1 MLMSDV
7 TYKQLK
13 NVTAVWQLIA
23 STPPVFHLVSEFGKL
38 AELYLSIPMGS
49 VENERVFS
57 GMNYLES
64 TQRNRLLS
72 PHLNI
77 CARVFTAKPRL
88 KSFDF
93 GRVYTMW
100 KDTAGPRGRYKDQA
114 IESECESEFERCESE
129 IEAVEMGDDDVA
141 MEW

>member
-1 MLMSDV
+1 LVRSD
-7 TYKQLK
+7 
-13 NVTAVWQLIA
+13 
-23 STPPVFHLVSEFGKL
+23 LVSEFSTL
-38 AELYLSIPMGS
+38 TELYLTIPMGS
-49 VENERVFS
+49 VENKLVFS

-93 GRVYTMW
+93 GRVYKMW
-100 KDTAGPRGRYKDQA
+100 KDTAGPHGRYKDEA
-114 IESECESEFERCESE
+114 IESKCEFEECETK
-129 IEAVEMGDDDVA
+129 IEAVEMGDDDVGI
-141 MEW
+141 MD